1 MKIEDMK
8 KILKENKIHFY
19 SYWCKNKLLEL
30 LNKNDLMPEEP
41 EKPEKPP
48 EEEVPKFVNYERL
61 RNIRNSPIKVKL
73 IDVETKEEKTFPSI
87 YKASQFLDRCPQTIR
102 HFGMR
107 KGVWNKKYQIIT
119 G

>member
-30 LNKNDLMPEEP
+30 LNKNNLIPEEP

-61 RNIRNSPIKVKL
+61 RSIRNTPIKVKL
-73 IDVETKEEKTFPSI
+73 IDVETKEEKFFPSI

-102 HFGMR
+102 HFGKR

-119 G
+119 E